1 MQKYNCIHKVSC
13 WSLQLAIVASVW
25 MPSGS
30 FPVLLGSIILL
41 AMSAYNIYKEPT
53 TWNGTELFLSVV
65 GLFCGNPAVQI
76 ISMLMMTAD
85 MIDAFNQ

>member
-1 MQKYNCIHKVSC
+1 
-13 WSLQLAIVASVW
+13 

-65 GLFCGNPAVQI
+65 GLFCGNPAV
-76 ISMLMMTAD
+76 
-85 MIDAFNQ
+85 